1 MLGNVVP
8 TCNPSTQEVQKFKG
22 DLAHIKRLDSKNKQI
37 TAKSIL
43 LDIVLKI
50 LFVSQQITLGIRV

>member
-43 LDIVLKI
+43 DIVLKI
-50 LFVSQQITLGIRV
+50 LVVSQQITLGIRV